1 MKLSTEDRAKLTV
14 DSTGRLNGM
23 SLRRL
28 PGEKGNHLPFE
39 KKVQIGKLL
48 VSGFSACQ
56 VAAEVQVSY
65 RTVRRLAKLLNL
77 PMADRRIKHGLCKKG
92 LSRGPYMKHYR
103 KGKEERG

>member
-1 MKLSTEDRAKLTV
+1 MKLSTEDRAKLSV

-23 SLRRL
+23 SLRRV

-48 VSGFSACQ
+48 LSGLSACQ

-65 RTVRRLAKLLNL
+65 RTVRKLAKLLNL
-77 PMADRRIKHGLCKKG
+77 PATDRRIKHGLCKKG
-92 LSRGPYMKHYR
+92 LSRGPYMRHYR
-103 KGKEERG
+103 KENKQ